1 MAQLTIYKASAG
13 SGKTFRLVTEY
24 IKLLVQ
30 NPYNYRHILAVTFT
44 NKATSEMKERILRD
58 LSVLASAKNEKL
70 RQLLAVETEINE
82 AKIIENSGI
91 ALSLILHDYDRFS
104 VNTIDSFFQSV
115 LRSFARESG
124 LFGSYEVNLD
134 QKELLEEAC
143 DRMLLT
149 VDSDKELKEWLLMMA
164 ENQLEEGKSWQ
175 VHDRIIELGA
185 ELEKESFQNYMA
197 TQGSLLEERE
207 KLHKLKD
214 SLIKTK
220 KWYETETIKLGK
232 QGLDLIQN
240 AGLLVDDFKGGSR
253 SFMNYFNY
261 LANFRADKLEPT
273 KTTRESVGNP
283 DAWYTKTSLKK
294 DLIQSSFDSIN
305 KVLDE
310 AVSFYNNNYH
320 TYSTACE
327 IFKNI
332 YALGLLSTLAIH
344 EREIGLENNSLLLSE
359 SNLFL
364 KKIIGNNDAPFIYE
378 KAGNYFQNFMIDEF
392 QDTSVVQWENFK
404 PLIVNSLSENHSN
417 LVVGDVKQS
426 IYRWRNSD
434 WQLLSKQIKE
444 ELSTFDVRETNLDSN
459 WRSRRE
465 VVDFNNRFFVKAN
478 RVLQDTYNNMI
489 DSSVN
494 QIPVFDQ
501 YRHTISDAF
510 SDVVQNSSSGKDG
523 GFVQIQFINPKEVDY
538 KEQTI
543 SLLIEQIERVQ
554 VLGFRASDIAILIR
568 KNDQGRDVAHAL
580 LSHKQKQ
587 SKYNFE
593 VVSDDSLFL
602 STSNAV
608 GFLVGLLRYIAQPW
622 NDVVKSSLSFEF
634 SKNILPFLIGNDQN
648 DNSLIDDFVSENV
661 IDEYFPFF
669 REAKNNP
676 TKLKWANLSLTD
688 LVAELEQRYSLNS
701 IPGEQANL
709 QAFKDVVHDFSS
721 RESEN
726 LFNFLEWWDKFGNKI
741 KVQSAGQRD
750 AIRILSIHKSKG
762 LEFPIVFVPFCDWSF
777 APDSHFQNILWCPT
791 SGHVQNDF
799 PILPVKFTK
808 ELSRT
813 DFAESYFTE
822 MLLSFIDNLNLLY
835 VALTRPVDGLF
846 VFSEYK
852 PELKEVKSVSD
863 LLNDFAGPDLADGSL
878 VYEHGNLVVESHET
892 AARNEI
898 DLSEK
903 IMLKTNLAESLRLHK
918 NYEDFFDSDN
928 ENASRRVNEGTL
940 IHEILSKIESV
951 SDLEIAVKT
960 MEREGKISTEEVDH
974 LSKQVFN
981 YLEQPLAKHWFDG
994 TYRVLNETTIIDP
1007 DFHLTRP
1014 DRVMILDDQVVVV
1027 DYKTSGQV
1035 KKAHQ
1040 KQVKGY
1046 ADKIRGMGYKK
1057 VTGYVWYMKLGQI
1070 LNVDH
1075 DWQGNL
1081 NFI

>member
-58 LSVLASAKNEKL
+58 LSALASAKNEKL
-70 RQLLAVETEINE
+70 RQLLAAETEINE
-82 AKIIENSGI
+82 AKIIANSGI

-124 LFGSYEVNLD
+124 LFGTYEVNLD

-143 DRMLLT
+143 DKMLLT

-175 VHDRIIELGA
+175 FHDRIIELGA

-197 TQGSLLEERE
+197 TQGSLAEERE

-214 SLIKTK
+214 SLIRTK
-220 KWYETETIKLGK
+220 KWYETETIKFGK
-232 QGLDLIQN
+232 QGLDSIQN
-240 AGLLVDDFKGGSR
+240 AGLLLEDFKGGSR

-283 DAWYTKTSLKK
+283 DAWYSKTSQKK
-294 DLIQSSFDSIN
+294 DLIRSSFDSIN
-305 KVLDE
+305 SVLDD
-310 AVSFYNNNYH
+310 AISFYDNNYH
-320 TYSTACE
+320 TYSTANE

-404 PLIVNSLSENHSN
+404 PLIQNSLSENHSN

-434 WQLLSKQIKE
+434 WQLLSKRIKE

-465 VVDFNNRFFVKAN
+465 VVDFNNRFFVNAN
-478 RVLQDTYNNMI
+478 RILQDTYNNMI

-494 QIPVFDQ
+494 QIPLFDQ
-501 YRHTISDAF
+501 YRRTISDAF
-510 SDVVQNSSSGKDG
+510 SDVAQSFSSGKEG
-523 GFVQIQFINPKEVDY
+523 GFVQIQLINPKDVDY

-543 SLLIEQIERVQ
+543 KLLIEQIERVQ
-554 VLGFRASDIAILIR
+554 ELGFKASDIAILIR
-568 KNDQGRDVAHAL
+568 KNDQGRDIAHAL
-580 LSHKQKQ
+580 LSHKDKQ
-587 SKYNFE
+587 DKYNFE

-622 NDVVKSSLSFEF
+622 NDVVRASLSFEF
-634 SKNILPFLIGNDQN
+634 CKNILPFLTGKEQN
-648 DNSLIDDFVSENV
+648 DNSLIADFVSENV
-661 IDEYFPFF
+661 IAEYFPFF
-669 REAKNNP
+669 REEKNNP

-688 LVAELEQRYSLNS
+688 LVAELEQRYSLRS
-701 IPGEQANL
+701 ISGEQANL

-726 LFNFLEWWDKFGNKI
+726 LFNFLEWWDKFGDKI

-762 LEFPIVFVPFCDWSF
+762 LEFPIVFVPFCDWNF
-777 APDSHFQNILWCPT
+777 APNSSNQNILWCPT
-791 SGHVQNDF
+791 SGQYEKDF

-808 ELSRT
+808 ELPRT

-846 VFSEYK
+846 IFSELK
-852 PELKEVKSVSD
+852 PEIKEIKSASD
-863 LLNDFAGPDLADGSL
+863 LLTDFVSAELNDESVFELGKL
-878 VYEHGNLVVESHET
+878 VTEQSEIK
-892 AARNEI
+892 ARNEV
-898 DLSEK
+898 DLSKK
-903 IMLKTNLAESLRLHK
+903 ISLKTNLIDSLRLHK
-918 NYEDFFDSDN
+918 NYEHFLDPEN
-928 ENASRRVNEGTL
+928 ENAAARVNEGNL
-940 IHEILSKIESV
+940 IHEILSKIEKV
-951 SDLEIAVKT
+951 SDLEVAVKL
-960 MEREGKISTEEVDH
+960 MAKQGKITNEAVAD
-974 LSKQVFN
+974 LLKQV
-981 YLEQPLAKHWFDG
+981 LAYIEKPVAQHWFDG
-994 TYRVLNETTIIDP
+994 TYKVLNETTIIDP
-1007 DFHLTRP
+1007 IFNLTRP
-1014 DRVMILDDQVVVV
+1014 DRVMILDDEVIVV
-1027 DYKTSGQV
+1027 DYKTSGEV
-1035 KKAHQ
+1035 KMAHQ
-1040 KQVKGY
+1040 KQVKSY
-1046 ADKIRGMGYKK
+1046 KMKIEQMGYKK
-1057 VTGYVWYMKLGQI
+1057 VSGFVWYLKTGQI
-1070 LNVDH
+1070 MNVD
-1075 DWQGNL
+1075 DKWEGIL
-1081 NFI
+1081 